1 MSTFKEFLKQ
11 KFNETRFGILLK
23 KSLEQNTIDTEWGDT
38 IVYDPLN
45 EKRVYEIGKKY
56 EENFF
61 PNGLKNSPLEKP
73 VDYDPDQSI
82 PDKRGSSGAKKYA
95 ALFAKHHKPETD
107 ILLKPAANIGAA
119 EIEKARRFSMF
130 ENNNPQLGKEID
142 AKIEDWYNTIYG
154 TAPLRRDGT
163 GRQIEP
169 AIKIRPQSNGKLST
183 KDGLDLEQSLWKLAE
198 RMSEIDNDDTSETG
212 IAALQ
217 KSLNNLGA
225 KPPLKTD
232 GQLGP
237 KTTLQTRRQLAD
249 NGYLPLMDTLKR
261 I

>member
-1 MSTFKEFLKQ
+1 MEKNMFL
-11 KFNETRFGILLK
+11 NLLDIK
-23 KSLEQNTIDTEWGDT
+23 KSLKNLTSS
-38 IVYDPLN
+38 
-45 EKRVYEIGKKY
+45 
-56 EENFF
+56 EENFE
-61 PNGLKNSPLEKP
+61 KATSPLYSDKDKEKYLEQAKKQAP
-73 VDYDPDQSI
+73 QIIPEYHKYLRELMPAATNKEKSKTHSA

-169 AIKIRPQSNGKLST
+169 AIKIRSQSNGKLST

-212 IAALQ
+212 VAALQ

-249 NGYLPLMDTLKR
+249 NGYLPLMKTLS
-261 I
+261 

>member
-1 MSTFKEFLKQ
+1 MFL
-11 KFNETRFGILLK
+11 ILDIK
-23 KSLEQNTIDTEWGDT
+23 KSLKNLTSS
-38 IVYDPLN
+38 
-45 EKRVYEIGKKY
+45 
-56 EENFF
+56 EENFE
-61 PNGLKNSPLEKP
+61 KATSPLYSDKDKEKYLQQAKKQAPQIIPEYHKYLRELMPAATNKEKP
-73 VDYDPDQSI
+73 KTHSV

-142 AKIEDWYNTIYG
+142 AKIEDRYNIIYG
-154 TAPLRRDGT
+154 TTPLHRDGT

-169 AIKIRPQSNGKLST
+169 AIKIHPQSNGKLST

-198 RMSEIDNDDTSETG
+198 RMSEIDNDNTSETG